1 MHLTKTQRIPLVT
14 LQDAASSRDE
24 GSQFMIQLA
33 NLRDIDWE
41 GFDMPH
47 RHDGYTID
55 ILLKGSVTQYIDF
68 EKHTIHAPA
77 IIMLEPEQIHQ
88 HDRSSDAEILAL
100 YFTRDFLIT
109 ETLGV
114 LSCWQCVFRN
124 NILPLEESQLQ
135 EVLAFARILLTEF
148 RNDKPRKEA
157 IIRNV
162 LTAFII
168 ACGRIASPGN
178 GVAEIYR
185 PESNYGFSSA
195 LSVQFKMLVDQHFRE
210 RVQVAEY
217 AEMLHVTPGHLNDT
231 VKGAI
236 GRSAKQVIDAKR
248 IMEAK
253 RLLFW
258 QKHSIKQIAGELN
271 FDDDAYFS
279 RFFKKHTGQ
288 TPALFQKTIREKYN

>member
-1 MHLTKTQRIPLVT
+1 MQLTKYNHIPLVSV
-14 LQDAASSRDE
+14 QDSPLAEE
-24 GSQFMIQLA
+24 GSQFIIHLA
-33 NLRDIDWE
+33 NLKEIDWE
-41 GFDMPH
+41 GIASPH

-77 IIMLEPEQIHQ
+77 LIMLEPDQIHQ
-88 HDRSSDAEILAL
+88 HDRSADAEVLAM

-114 LSCWQCVFRN
+114 LSCWQCTFKDS
-124 NILPLEESQLQ
+124 ILHLEEHQLQ
-135 EVLAFARILLTEF
+135 ELLSFARILLHEY
-148 RNDKPRKEA
+148 RGDRPRKEA
-157 IIRNV
+157 IIRNI
-162 LTAFII
+162 LSAFII
-168 ACGRIASPGN
+168 ACGRIARPGR
-178 GVAEIYR
+178 EEYR
-185 PESNYGFSSA
+185 TEHYGGNA
-195 LSVQFKMLVDQHFRE
+195 LGVQFKILVDEHFRDK
-210 RVQVAEY
+210 VQVSEY

-231 VKGAI
+231 VKNTI

-258 QKHSIKQIAGELN
+258 QKHSVKQIAGELN

-288 TPALFQKTIREKYN
+288 TPALFQKSIREKYN

>member
-1 MHLTKTQRIPLVT
+1 MQLTKYNHIPLVSV
-14 LQDAASSRDE
+14 QDSPLVEE
-24 GSQFMIQLA
+24 GSQFMIHLA
-33 NLRDIDWE
+33 NLKEIDWE
-41 GFDMPH
+41 GIASPH

-68 EKHTIHAPA
+68 EKHTIQAPA
-77 IIMLEPEQIHQ
+77 LIMLEPDQIHQ
-88 HDRSSDAEILAL
+88 HDRSADAEVLAM

-114 LSCWQCVFRN
+114 LSCWQCIFKDS
-124 NILPLEESQLQ
+124 ILHLEDHQLQ
-135 EVLAFARILLTEF
+135 ELLSFARILLHEY
-148 RNDKPRKEA
+148 RGDRPRKEP

-162 LTAFII
+162 LSAFII
-168 ACGRIASPGN
+168 ACGRIARPDRMEYRTEHYGGN
-178 GVAEIYR
+178 SLG
-185 PESNYGFSSA
+185 
-195 LSVQFKMLVDQHFRE
+195 VQFKVLVDVHFRDK
-210 RVQVAEY
+210 VQVSEY

-231 VKGAI
+231 VKNTI

-258 QKHSIKQIAGELN
+258 QKHSVKQIAGELN

-288 TPALFQKTIREKYN
+288 TPALFQKSIREKYN

>member
-1 MHLTKTQRIPLVT
+1 
-14 LQDAASSRDE
+14 
-24 GSQFMIQLA
+24 MIHLA
-33 NLRDIDWE
+33 NLKEIDWE
-41 GFDMPH
+41 GIASPH

-68 EKHTIHAPA
+68 EKHTIQAPA
-77 IIMLEPEQIHQ
+77 LIMLEPDQIHQ
-88 HDRSSDAEILAL
+88 HDRSADAEVLAM

-114 LSCWQCVFRN
+114 LSCWQCIFKDS
-124 NILPLEESQLQ
+124 ILHLEDHQLQ
-135 EVLAFARILLTEF
+135 ELLSFARILLHEY
-148 RNDKPRKEA
+148 RGDRPRKEP

-162 LTAFII
+162 LSAFII
-168 ACGRIASPGN
+168 ACGRIARPDRAEYRTEHYGGN
-178 GVAEIYR
+178 SLG
-185 PESNYGFSSA
+185 
-195 LSVQFKMLVDQHFRE
+195 VQFKVLVDVHFRDK
-210 RVQVAEY
+210 VQVSEY

-231 VKGAI
+231 VKNTI

-258 QKHSIKQIAGELN
+258 QKHSVKQIAGELN

-288 TPALFQKTIREKYN
+288 TPALFQKSIREKYN

>member
-1 MHLTKTQRIPLVT
+1 MQLTKFNHIPLVSV
-14 LQDAASSRDE
+14 QDSAYAEE
-24 GSQFMIQLA
+24 GSQFLIHLA
-33 NLRDIDWE
+33 NLREIDWE
-41 GFDMPH
+41 GFDIPH

-68 EKHTIHAPA
+68 EKHTISAPA

-88 HDRSSDAEILAL
+88 HDRSSDAEVLAM
-100 YFTRDFLIT
+100 YFTRDFLVT

-114 LSCWQCVFRN
+114 LSCWQCVFKD
-124 NILPLEESQLQ
+124 NILHLEESQLQ
-135 EVLAFARILLTEF
+135 EVLSFARILLHEF
-148 RNDKPRKEA
+148 RSDKPRKEA
-157 IIRNV
+157 V
-162 LTAFII
+162 LRHILSAFII
-168 ACGRIASPGN
+168 ACGRIARPETGST
-178 GVAEIYR
+178 EIYR
-185 PESNYGFSSA
+185 SEAPFNG
-195 LSVQFKMLVDQHFRE
+195 LGIQFKILVDEHFKE
-210 RVQVAEY
+210 KVQVAEY

-231 VKGAI
+231 VKSTI
-236 GRSAKQVIDAKR
+236 GRSAKQIIDAKR

-258 QKHSIKQIAGELN
+258 QKHSVKQIAGELN

>member
-1 MHLTKTQRIPLVT
+1 MQLTKMHHIPLISF
-14 LQDAASSRDE
+14 QEPSAREE

-41 GFDMPH
+41 GFDIPH

-55 ILLKGSVTQYIDF
+55 ILLKGSITQYIDF

-77 IIMLEPEQIHQ
+77 VIMLDPEQIHQ

-114 LSCWQCVFRN
+114 LSCWQCVFKDN
-124 NILPLEESQLQ
+124 VVPLEESQLQ
-135 EVLAFARILLTEF
+135 ELLAFARILLTEF
-148 RNDKPRKEA
+148 RSDKPRKEA

-162 LTAFII
+162 LSAFII
-168 ACGRIASPGN
+168 ACGRIARPET
-178 GVAEIYR
+178 AEIYR
-185 PESNYGFSSA
+185 PDNSFNSLGI
-195 LSVQFKMLVDQHFRE
+195 QFKILVDEHFRE
-210 RVQVAEY
+210 KVQVSEY

-231 VKGAI
+231 VKNAI
-236 GRSAKQVIDAKR
+236 GRSAKQIIDAKR

-258 QKHSIKQIAGELN
+258 QKHSVKQIAGELN

>member
-1 MHLTKTQRIPLVT
+1 MQLTKYNHIPLVSV
-14 LQDAASSRDE
+14 QDSPLAEE
-24 GSQFMIQLA
+24 GSQFMIHLA
-33 NLRDIDWE
+33 NLKEIDWE
-41 GFDMPH
+41 GIASPH

-68 EKHTIHAPA
+68 EKHTIQAPA
-77 IIMLEPEQIHQ
+77 LIMLEPDQIHQ
-88 HDRSSDAEILAL
+88 HDRSADAEVLAM

-114 LSCWQCVFRN
+114 LSCWQCIFKDS
-124 NILPLEESQLQ
+124 ILHLEDHQLQ
-135 EVLAFARILLTEF
+135 ELLSFARILLHEY
-148 RNDKPRKEA
+148 RGDKPRKEA

-162 LTAFII
+162 LSAFII
-168 ACGRIASPGN
+168 ACGRIARPDRAEYRTEHYGGN
-178 GVAEIYR
+178 SLG
-185 PESNYGFSSA
+185 
-195 LSVQFKMLVDQHFRE
+195 VQFKVLVDVHFRDK
-210 RVQVAEY
+210 VQVSEY

-231 VKGAI
+231 VKNTI

-258 QKHSIKQIAGELN
+258 QKHSVKQIAGELN

-288 TPALFQKTIREKYN
+288 TPALFQKSIREKYN

>member
-1 MHLTKTQRIPLVT
+1 MQLAKYNQIPLIT
-14 LQDAASSRDE
+14 LQDNSLAVE
-24 GSQFMIQLA
+24 GSQFMIHRT
-33 NLRDIDWE
+33 NLKDIKWE
-41 GFDMPH
+41 GFEVPH

-55 ILLKGSVTQYIDF
+55 ILLKGSVTLYIDF
-68 EKHTIHAPA
+68 EKHIINAPA
-77 IIMLEPEQIHQ
+77 VIMMDPEQIRQ
-88 HDRSSDAEILAL
+88 YDMSSDAEVIGL

-114 LSCWQCVFRN
+114 LSCWQCVFKD
-124 NILPLEESQLQ
+124 NILRLEESQLQ
-135 EVLAFARILLTEF
+135 EVLSFARILLAEF

-162 LTAFII
+162 LSAFII
-168 ACGRIASPGN
+168 ACGRIA
-178 GVAEIYR
+178 R
-185 PESNYGFSSA
+185 PEDNVDLYRTETSFSG
-195 LSVQFKMLVDQHFRE
+195 LGIQFKILVDQHFRE
-210 RVQVAEY
+210 KVQVTDY

-231 VKGAI
+231 VKTTI
-236 GRSAKQVIDAKR
+236 GRSAKQIIDAKR

-258 QKHSIKQIAGELN
+258 QQHSVKQIAGELN
-271 FDDDAYFS
+271 FDDDAYFN